1 MTEVGPVDVVIPTLG
16 RPSLAGLLAAL
27 GGVSGRVLVV
37 DDRPAAGTPLDVPA
51 RIEVLRGRAA
61 GPAAARNVGWR
72 AASTDWVAFLD
83 DDVLPSADWYD
94 ALLADLAGCR
104 EHVGG
109 CREDVA
115 GSQGRVVVPLPADR
129 RPTDWERNVAGL
141 ARARWATADLAY
153 RRAVLAE
160 VGGFDERFPRA
171 YREDADLG
179 LRVVSAGYRIE
190 PGRRHVQHPVRSAG
204 PLVSVRLQRGN
215 ADDALMRALHGRD
228 WRRRAGV
235 PTGRR
240 PAHLALTAAAAV
252 GGAGVVA
259 KRRRLATWG
268 LTAYAVGVAELAS
281 HRVAPGPRTAKE
293 VVTMAATSA
302 VLPLAA
308 TWWYVVGWV
317 TLRRRLA
324 AGSPPPVRVGA
335 RS

>member
-16 RPSLAGLLAAL
+16 RPSLAGLLAGL
-27 GGVSGRVLVV
+27 GRVAGRVLVV

-72 AASTDWVAFLD
+72 AASTQWIAFLD
-83 DDVLPSADWYD
+83 DDVLPPADWYD
-94 ALLADLAGCR
+94 ALLADLAGC
-104 EHVGG
+104 G
-109 CREDVA
+109 EDVA
-115 GSQGRVVVPLPADR
+115 GSQGRVLVPLPADR

-179 LRVVSAGYRIE
+179 LRVVAAGYRIE
-190 PGRRHVQHPVRSAG
+190 PGRRQVQHPVRSAG

-240 PAHLALTAAAAV
+240 PAHLALTAAAAA

-259 KRRRLATWG
+259 GRRRLATWG
-268 LTAYAVGVAELAS
+268 LTAYAVGVAELAW
-281 HRVAPGPRTAKE
+281 HRVAPGPRTARE
-293 VVTMAATSA
+293 VGTMAATSA

-317 TLRRRLA
+317 TLPRRSA
-324 AGSPPPVRVGA
+324 AGSPPPVQVGA